1 MSICTTSSLSIYLVV
16 FSTNILF
23 SPYRYINRSSIV
35 SNIAVWKFILWYKWF
50 YRNNKFDNYVLSTK
64 RLDCPL
70 LWSFF
75 CFVFCIYFLSS
86 LHQNLSIKRQKNVTP
101 GFDLTS
107 RNSWYTTRFGI
118 FTTGSLFCHDPFH
131 VNIKK

>member
-1 MSICTTSSLSIYLVV
+1 MILLNKKKKYRKISKKLTLSTERLHWDCIITIMRKRILWDPKTILVSICTTSSLSIYLIV

-35 SNIAVWKFILWYKWF
+35 SNIAVWKFILWYKWL
-50 YRNNKFDNYVLSTK
+50 YRNNKLDNYVLSTK

-75 CFVFCIYFLSS
+75 LFRFLY
-86 LHQNLSIKRQKNVTP
+86 LLP
-101 GFDLTS
+101 L
-107 RNSWYTTRFGI
+107 
-118 FTTGSLFCHDPFH
+118 
-131 VNIKK
+131 